1 MEPNTVT
8 LSLETYE
15 AMKSELQH
23 LRQQVQEKT
32 IVKHIIPEPLTWVIY
47 AVMIV
52 GAGIIISKL

>member
-8 LSLETYE
+8 LSLQDYE

-32 IVKHIIPEPLTWVIY
+32 IVKKAFPMWVEVII
-47 AVMIV
+47 M
-52 GAGIIISKL
+52 GIFSLGMAYFITKF

>member
-8 LSLETYE
+8 LSLQDYE
-15 AMKSELQH
+15 AMKSELEH

-32 IVKHIIPEPLTWVIY
+32 IVKHIIPEPLVWVIY

-52 GAGIIISKL
+52 GAGTIISKL